1 MNISEGVSFIIAIIS
16 LIISIYVVLRD
27 QKEKRFDL
35 LLTMYD
41 RLESAN
47 AELQLQTDK
56 ELAQKAQ
63 WKLERELETAC
74 FMLYKKK
81 INREF
86 FYHLYSKC
94 LLSRSIIWSDKNIDM
109 SGPGNH
115 LYTVW
120 AIKIGFEKGYL
131 NNSKHKQKFLKE
143 MTDYI
148 IERKMK

>member
-35 LLTMYD
+35 LMNMYD

-47 AELQLQTDK
+47 AELQLQTEK

-74 FMLYKKK
+74 FMLYKRK
-81 INREF
+81 INKTSF
-86 FYHLYSKC
+86 FHLYSDW
-94 LLSRSIIWSDKNIDM
+94 LLERQRIWITDRKDM
-109 SGPGNH
+109 LGAGNH
-115 LYTVW
+115 PYTIW
-120 AIKIGFEKGYL
+120 AIKMGLEKGYL

-143 MTDYI
+143 ITNYVV
-148 IERKMK
+148 ERKKN